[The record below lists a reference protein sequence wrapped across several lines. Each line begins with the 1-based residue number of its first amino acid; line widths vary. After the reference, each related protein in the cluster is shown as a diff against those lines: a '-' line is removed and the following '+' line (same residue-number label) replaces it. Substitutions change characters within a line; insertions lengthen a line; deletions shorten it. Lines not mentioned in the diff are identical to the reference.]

1 MASPDPVLINWTR
14 RLSQAPPAWPDQ
26 QAPTIGNAFI
36 AVLNAPT
43 QTWLPLP
50 TTYDAAAGQLVVD
63 GCVATFLYAATVTVV
78 AFDAIGRAEM
88 APVNMR
94 YFAAQ
99 DTRPTDYCRT
109 RVRSCQVY
117 VAIVGFRYGSI
128 LSGEKVSC
136 TEVEFLEAGRAG
148 LPRLVFLLAKPGCP
162 PRLADADRGPIS
174 EFRQRLCDTGL
185 IVRRFTSAAEL
196 ELEVFHALSQLRTGR
211 LPAFARTELSA
222 RTLVQFVRGIRRLL
236 MTSANSELRHKD
248 HQSSPQQQG
257 HAHS

>member
-1 MASPDPVLINWTR
+1 MVRTQLTKTPRVFVSHTTDMDQFPADRSFV
-14 RLSQAPPAWPDQ
+14 QAA
-26 QAPTIGNAFI
+26 
-36 AVLNAPT
+36 L
-43 QTWLPLP
+43 
-50 TTYDAAAGQLVVD
+50 
-63 GCVATFLYAATVTVV
+63 
-78 AFDAIGRAEM
+78 DAIGRAEM

-162 PRLADADRGPIS
+162 
-174 EFRQRLCDTGL
+174 
-185 IVRRFTSAAEL
+185 
-196 ELEVFHALSQLRTGR
+196 
-211 LPAFARTELSA
+211 
-222 RTLVQFVRGIRRLL
+222 
-236 MTSANSELRHKD
+236 
-248 HQSSPQQQG
+248 
-257 HAHS
+257 